1 MFQDQGSMSQRIPT
15 ASNASNYAAL
25 RDAEPA
31 YASRLRTAINCSGLG
46 TEEIRALRADPEG
59 NLKQ

>member
-1 MFQDQGSMSQRIPT
+1 MPAITRL
-15 ASNASNYAAL
+15 YATL
-25 RDAEPA
+25 NR
-31 YASRLRTAINCSGLG
+31 RTRRGLRTAINCSGLG